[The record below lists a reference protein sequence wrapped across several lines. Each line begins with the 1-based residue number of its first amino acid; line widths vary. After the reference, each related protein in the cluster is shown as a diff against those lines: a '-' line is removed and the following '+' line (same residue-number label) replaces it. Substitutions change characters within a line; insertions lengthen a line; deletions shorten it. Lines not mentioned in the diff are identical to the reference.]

1 MSGYRSFRTQ
11 PVESFRTQPVE
22 SFRTQ
27 LGRFVPKLIN
37 YASMFKIRSVSY

>member
-1 MSGYRSFRTQ
+1 MSGYRSFRA
-11 PVESFRTQPVE
+11 QPVE

-37 YASMFKIRSVSY
+37 YAFHV